1 VSRGVRLALAAL
13 LATASAHAGAPSPK
27 AVPVMVGGNADID
40 ACPSLAQVGGATS
53 GLISV
58 KAGPS
63 AEHAE
68 IDRLANGAFAYACE
82 EHGEWTGVVY
92 LQGKNE
98 APDCGVA
105 SNRAKRSSYKG
116 PCKSGWVRSRW
127 LSIVAG

>member
-1 VSRGVRLALAAL
+1 ML
-13 LATASAHAGAPSPK
+13 LITATAHASAPSPK
-27 AVPVMVGGNADID
+27 PVPVMVGGNGDID

-58 KAGPS
+58 KAGPA

-82 EHGEWTGVVY
+82 ERGEWTGVVY
-92 LQGKNE
+92 LKGTDE

-105 SNRAKRSSYKG
+105 SNQARRSAYKG
-116 PCKSGWVRSRW
+116 PCKSGWVRSKW
-127 LSIVAG
+127 LTIVAG